1 MSIRT
6 VILVLAS
13 TAVLAGCITVDPAA
27 ERQTTLD
34 RGAALDTPVFG
45 PPGEIDGAV
54 SEDQS
59 VALAVANNPRLAADL
74 AEAGLARAEWASAV
88 LPPNLIAELTWF
100 NPEGRG
106 AILDA
111 DIRAPIA
118 ALIGWPRRQAVAR
131 ANYDAAQ
138 ARALQRLI
146 DFSAETR
153 LAWVEAVAARE
164 RANMYARIL
173 QSAEAALLIAEE
185 IDNQG
190 NAPPLN
196 LTRQRVNALAAQAA
210 AEDAEQAAQTTLI
223 RLETLVLAG
232 GSVFETLD
240 IPERMPTDIEEFP
253 ADTEILY
260 VAADAS
266 LPLAAA
272 RSDAEA
278 AAQRAGYSNLE
289 SLLHGELGIALDIE
303 DGETERGVS
312 AHFDIPTNGFGHP
325 QRAAAQIRAQQAA
338 DRYAALQTEIAAE
351 VELHIM
357 EMDRAAARMIL
368 IRDDWLPASTLAL
381 EQTLQQ
387 YNGMQVGV
395 YALLDAFN
403 TQVEAGRAFVDTL
416 ERYHR
421 ARIALTALM
430 QGGSPMGMTASSG
443 LSAGNAGGEGH

>member
-13 TAVLAGCITVDPAA
+13 ASLLAGCITVDPAA
-27 ERQTTLD
+27 ERQATLD
-34 RGAALDTPVFG
+34 RGAALDTPIFG
-45 PPGEIDGAV
+45 PLGEMGDTV
-54 SEDQS
+54 SEDQ
-59 VALAVANNPRLAADL
+59 AVAAAVARNPRLAADL

-88 LPPNLIAELTWF
+88 LPPNLIAELTYF
-100 NPEGRG
+100 NPEGAG
-106 AILDA
+106 GVLDA

-118 ALIGWPRRQAVAR
+118 AIIGWPQRAAAAR

-153 LAWVEAVAARE
+153 LAWVEVVAARE

-173 QSAEAALLIAEE
+173 QSAEAALLVAEE
-185 IDNQG
+185 IDELG
-190 NAPPLN
+190 NAAPLD

-210 AEDAEQAAQTTLI
+210 AEDAEQAALAAEI
-223 RLETLVLAG
+223 RLETILTMAAEL
-232 GSVFETLD
+232 
-240 IPERMPTDIEEFP
+240 PERLPTDMAELPDAGTARTTALE
-253 ADTEILY
+253 
-260 VAADAS
+260 AS
-266 LPLAAA
+266 LPLAVA
-272 RSDAEA
+272 RADAEA
-278 AAQRAGYSNLE
+278 AAQAAGYTGIE

-303 DGETERGVS
+303 DGDTERGVS

-325 QRAAAQIRAQQAA
+325 QRAAARIRAQQAA
-338 DRYAALQTEIAAE
+338 DRYAALQTEIAGE

-357 EMDRAAARMIL
+357 EMDRAAARMVL
-368 IRDDWLPASTLAL
+368 IREEWLPASTLAL

-403 TQVEAGRAFVDTL
+403 AQVEAGRAYVDTL

-421 ARIALTALM
+421 ARIALTALV
-430 QGGSPMGMTASSG
+430 QGGSPMGMAASSG
-443 LSAGNAGGEGH
+443 LNAGNAGGEGH

>member
-185 IDNQG
+185 IDDQG

-210 AEDAEQAAQTTLI
+210 AEDAGQAALAAGI
-223 RLETLVLAG
+223 RLEAQMAAPVQFPDRLPT
-232 GSVFETLD
+232 ETHS
-240 IPERMPTDIEEFP
+240 IPENALARITAI
-253 ADTEILY
+253 
-260 VAADAS
+260 DAS

-272 RSDAEA
+272 RADAEA
-278 AAQRAGYSNLE
+278 AAQAAGYTGIE

-303 DGETERGVS
+303 DGDTERGVS

-325 QRAAAQIRAQQAA
+325 QRAAARIRAQQAA
-338 DRYAALQTEIAAE
+338 DRYAALQTEITAE

-368 IRDDWLPASTLAL
+368 IREDWLPASTLAL

-387 YNGMQVGV
+387 YNGMQVGI